1 MKKIYVSPMSQVI
14 ELKMQGI
21 LCGSLL
27 SGIDGTADFT
37 TDLSSD
43 ESEEYLAP
51 TFGDPQE
58 LFFSE

>member
-27 SGIDGTADFT
+27 DGIDDTAGFS
-37 TDLSSD
+37 TDVSLD
-43 ESEEYLAP
+43 ETEEVLAP
-51 TFGDPQE
+51 TFGGSLE
-58 LFFSE
+58 SIFSE